1 MKRLFTGLRGK
12 PPERSYDAVIIGAG
26 IGGLICA
33 NLLAR
38 EGLRVLLVEQH
49 YMVGGY
55 CSTFRRKGFTF
66 DAATHFYPLL
76 GNPATITGKLLR
88 DLGVTNAWV
97 KMDPVD
103 HFHFPDGSTFSVPAD
118 FNTYLSKLKQEFP
131 QEVESLDRFFV
142 LVRQVYLSGL
152 LTYFRWR
159 ETDRLDQRWQ
169 MTVRQV
175 LDEHFRDPKLKLLLA
190 ADCGHWG
197 SPPSRTSFVFDS
209 MLRLSYFLGNYY
221 PCGGS
226 QAFADELALRFE
238 ELGGHILMSSNVNRI
253 IVRDKSA
260 CGVEINS
267 GSAHSQQMHSVNAG
281 VVISNADLLL
291 TLERLIEPNHLES
304 GRIASIRRLRPTH
317 PCFLVHIGLKGIATE
332 ELRAAHGYHW
342 DSWDSDRVATN
353 SFKIFVPTLYEPAM
367 APPGSHIVIVQ
378 KLTDIDYDSIDDWAT
393 HKAKVEAYIMQNLER
408 VMPGFTRKVVVKLS
422 ASALTSHRFTLNHKG
437 AMLGWEMSPD
447 QLGDHRPALNGM
459 LKNLYFVGHW
469 TQPGGGITPVIVSAM
484 QVAKKIT
491 GRESRF
497 PTQYAEG
504 VGQFQP
510 QYAEGVGQFQ
520 PRVGACDNPG
530 TKNTNELQTLKAL
543 GLCGANPFRVQKNG
557 CHIFPRVETTLG

>member
-12 PPERSYDAVIIGAG
+12 RPERSYDAVIIGAG

-76 GNPATITGKLLR
+76 GNPATITGKLLQ
-88 DLGVTNAWV
+88 DLGITNGWV

-103 HFHFPDGSTFSVPAD
+103 HFHFPDGSTFAVPAD
-118 FNTYLSKLKQEFP
+118 FDIYLARLKEAFP
-131 QEVESLDRFFV
+131 EEENNLDRFFE
-142 LVRQVYLSGL
+142 LVREVYLSGL
-152 LTYFRWR
+152 LKYFRWR
-159 ETDRLDQRWQ
+159 ETDRLDPYAQI
-169 MTVRQV
+169 TVRQA
-175 LDEHFRDPKLKLLLA
+175 LDQYFRNAKLKLLLA

-197 SPPSRTSFVFDS
+197 SRPSRTSFVFDS

-221 PCGGS
+221 PRGGS

-238 ELGGHILMSSNVNRI
+238 EAGGHILMSANVSQ
-253 IVRDKSA
+253 IVVKEKSA
-260 CGVEINS
+260 CGVEINA
-267 GSAHSQQMHSVNAG
+267 GPAHSHQMYRVDAG
-281 VVISNADLLL
+281 IVVSNADLLL
-291 TLERLIEPNHLES
+291 TLERLIEPNHLDPD
-304 GRIASIRRLRPTH
+304 RITSIRRLRPTH
-317 PCFLVHIGLKGIATE
+317 PCFLVHVGLKDITTE

-353 SFKIFVPTLYEPAM
+353 AFKIFVPTMYEPAM
-367 APPGSHIVIVQ
+367 APPGGHIVIVQ
-378 KLTDIDYDSIDDWAT
+378 KLTDIDYDSVDDWTT
-393 HKAKVEAYIMQNLER
+393 HKAKVEAYIMRNLER
-408 VMPGFTRKVVVKLS
+408 VMPGFTQKIVVKLS

-447 QLGDHRPALNGM
+447 QLGDNRPALNGM

-484 QVAKKIT
+484 QVARKIT
-491 GRESRF
+491 G
-497 PTQYAEG
+497 Q
-504 VGQFQP
+504 QP
-510 QYAEGVGQFQ
+510 EFANAFSV
-520 PRVGACDNPG
+520 NPWL
-530 TKNTNELQTLKAL
+530 KSANTRAVVSEL
-543 GLCGANPFRVQKNG
+543 
-557 CHIFPRVETTLG
+557 

>member
-1 MKRLFTGLRGK
+1 MKRLFKGLRNT

-76 GNPATITGKLLR
+76 GNPETITGKLLLE
-88 DLGVTNAWV
+88 LGVTNEWV

-103 HFHFPDGSTFSVPAD
+103 HFHFPDGSTFAVPAD
-118 FNTYLSKLKQEFP
+118 FDTYLGKLKKEFP
-131 QEVESLDRFFV
+131 QEAENLDRFFE
-142 LVRQVYLSGL
+142 LVREVYLSGL

-159 ETDRLDQRWQ
+159 ETDRLAHYSAV
-169 MTVRQV
+169 TVRQA
-175 LDEHFRDPKLKLLLA
+175 LDRRFRDPKLKLLLA

-221 PCGGS
+221 PRGGS
-226 QAFADELALRFE
+226 QVFADELALRFE
-238 ELGGHILMSSNVNRI
+238 EFGGHILTSANVNRI
-253 IVRDKSA
+253 VVKNKSA
-260 CGVEINS
+260 CGVEIDTRAAQIHHVDAS
-267 GSAHSQQMHSVNAG
+267 

-291 TLERLIEPNHLES
+291 TLERLIEPGH
-304 GRIASIRRLRPTH
+304 IARDRVAFIRTLRPTH
-317 PCFLVHIGLKGIATE
+317 PCFLVHVGLKDMPE
-332 ELRAAHGYHW
+332 EVLRAAHGYHW

-367 APPGSHIVIVQ
+367 APPGGHIVIVQ
-378 KLTDIDYDSIDDWAT
+378 KLTDIDYDSIDDWTT
-393 HKAKVEAYIMQNLER
+393 HKANVEAYIMKNLER
-408 VMPGFTRKVVVKLS
+408 VMPGFTNKVVVKLS

-484 QVAKKIT
+484 QVARKIM
-491 GRESRF
+491 
-497 PTQYAEG
+497 
-504 VGQFQP
+504 GQQP
-510 QYAEGVGQFQ
+510 DIANAFSVN
-520 PRVGACDNPG
+520 PWLKSANIRGAFS
-530 TKNTNELQTLKAL
+530 ELQ
-543 GLCGANPFRVQKNG
+543 
-557 CHIFPRVETTLG
+557 